1 MYLLYINA
9 LLCVFSFRTIRFI
22 RESVRAPADGMGKKA
37 MTNEQNEFLNVEH
50 LSKSNVYISADCLVR
65 EINGFQ
71 S

>member
-1 MYLLYINA
+1 M
-9 LLCVFSFRTIRFI
+9 CVFVLYDKVYMGNRPG
-22 RESVRAPADGMGKKA
+22 PADGMGKKAA

-50 LSKSNVYISADCLVR
+50 LSKSNIYISADCLVR